1 MDIEASDHSPAGLP
15 EDVMRLLAGLS
26 TRLRTPLREQ
36 RRAEVLAA
44 LLAAHGSSA
53 TAPSASAP
61 SATPLSASASD
72 HASGVGPRRGPRRA
86 LGRALVG
93 PSQGT
98 RVGRRRMVLA
108 AGVTAL
114 ALIGTTSVVLLG
126 GDDLPLVQIG
136 GGAAAP
142 MGDASAAA
150 GSLRMAESGDAAT
163 SMMWT
168 PTLFRFV
175 LADGV
180 DFPADSGPAWRLV
193 PPTDLAAAAVPIA
206 EVLGLPRPVTSEWDA
221 NALQSDG
228 ADGSSLWF
236 NPSGDWY
243 FSGVYDEALN
253 WDCPEPILEDVGPGE
268 TGEPGEAAAIG
279 ECVPP
284 PPLDGVPDADRA
296 RSLASRLL
304 ASLGH
309 SDIRIS
315 SVHVDDWSAWVS
327 AELTDAGVPAGSGLM
342 VGVGFGGAE
351 RVTSAH
357 GTLASVEP
365 LGSYPTIDAAAALTR
380 LEAEMSAWMDVGP
393 MARPY
398 PMPADERS
406 STGNDVTGDETDDVT
421 DDETPVPVEVA
432 VTIVSIELMSMV
444 TWSSDGM
451 VLLVPHYRLVDQ
463 DGGWWFVVA
472 VADRYV
478 AS

>member
-1 MDIEASDHSPAGLP
+1 MDIEASDHSPAGPPPAGPP

-26 TRLRTPLREQ
+26 TRLGTPLREQ

-53 TAPSASAP
+53 AAPSVSAP

-72 HASGVGPRRGPRRA
+72 HGSGVGPRRGPRRA
-86 LGRALVG
+86 LVG

-98 RVGRRRMVLA
+98 RAGRRRMVLA

-150 GSLRMAESGDAAT
+150 GPLRMAESGDAAT

-206 EVLGLPRPVTSEWDA
+206 EVLSLPRPVTSEWDA

-236 NPSGDWY
+236 SPSGDWY

-268 TGEPGEAAAIG
+268 TGEPSEAAAIG
-279 ECVPP
+279 ECIPP

-296 RSLASRLL
+296 RSLAIRLL

-309 SDIRIS
+309 SDIRIT

-327 AELTDAGVPAGSGLM
+327 AELTDGGVPAGSGLM

-365 LGSYPTIDAAAALTR
+365 LGSYPTIDAAAALIR
-380 LEAEMSAWMDVGP
+380 LEAEMSAWMDVEP

-406 STGNDVTGDETDDVT
+406 STG
-421 DDETPVPVEVA
+421 DDEADDEVPVPVPVPVEVA

-478 AS
+478 AG